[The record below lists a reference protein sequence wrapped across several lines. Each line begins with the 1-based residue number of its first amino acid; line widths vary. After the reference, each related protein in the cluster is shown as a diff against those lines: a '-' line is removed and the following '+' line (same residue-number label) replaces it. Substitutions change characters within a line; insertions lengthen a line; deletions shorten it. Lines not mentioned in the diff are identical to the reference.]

1 MRWAFAQPVSR
12 PSAKFVLVAMAD
24 CVNAEANNP
33 DCWPSAA
40 HLCAAT
46 SLDRKT
52 VLDAVRRLREE
63 GFIVDTGKTKGT
75 TGKITVYR
83 LNVAGEIQKQ
93 PDERPNLAPTPAP
106 KDPESGTVQQAQNR
120 NDPENGTVPLFPGNG
135 PVFTGKQSR
144 FSVETVPKTGY
155 GTSKEPVIE
164 SGKEPKKA
172 RAKSTDLPDGFP
184 EFWTEYPRK
193 EGRTKALE
201 SWGKRGLDTD
211 LGLRERVM
219 AALARHRISQQW
231 IKDNGQFVPH
241 ASTWLNQERYLDDV
255 RPGVHAGHG
264 QQAAPSGD
272 WWTAAGF
279 QNHWV
284 AENHRCYQHNAHT
297 FRDGKKLPAQAEVHA

>member
-1 MRWAFAQPVSR
+1 MRWAFAQPISR

-24 CVNAEANNP
+24 CVNAEASDP

-40 HLCAAT
+40 HLCTAT

-83 LNVAGEIQKQ
+83 LNVAGETQKQ
-93 PDERPNLAPTPAP
+93 VAEPSSSSLPPAS
-106 KDPESGTVQQAQNR
+106 KGPENDTVQQAQSR
-120 NDPENGTVPLFPGNG
+120 NDTESGMVPIFQVND
-135 PVFTGKQSR
+135 PVFSGKQSR

-155 GTSKEPVIE
+155 GTSKEPVTE

-172 RAKSTDLPDGFP
+172 RGKFAGLPEGFA

-201 SWGKRGLDTD
+201 SWVKRGLDSD
-211 LGLRERVM
+211 LALRERVM
-219 AALARHRISQQW
+219 AALARHRTQQQW
-231 IKDNGQFVPH
+231 TKDNGQFIPH

-255 RPGVHAGHG
+255 GPGVQAGRG
-264 QQAAPSGD
+264 QQAAPAGD

-279 QNHWV
+279 LNHWE
-284 AENHRCYQHNAHT
+284 AENHRCYPHNAHT
-297 FRDGKKLPAQAEVHA
+297 FRDGKKLASQAEVPA

>member
-1 MRWAFAQPVSR
+1 MRWAFAQPISR

-24 CVNAEANNP
+24 CVNAEGKEP

-52 VLDAVRRLREE
+52 VLDAVKRLREE

-83 LNVAGEIQKQ
+83 LNVSGECQQ
-93 PDERPNLAPTPAP
+93 LPVELASPAPAP
-106 KDPESGTVQQAQNR
+106 KDPENHTIQQAQKR
-120 NDPENGTVPLFPGNG
+120 NDPESGTVPLFRGNG
-135 PVFTGKQSR
+135 PVFSGKQSR

-155 GTSKEPVIE
+155 GTSKEPVTE

-172 RAKSTDLPDGFP
+172 RAHSADLLGGFA

-201 SWGKRGLDTD
+201 SWGKRRLDSD
-211 LGLRERVM
+211 LALRDRVM
-219 AALARHRISQQW
+219 AALARHRLSQQW
-231 IKDNGQFVPH
+231 TKDKGQFVPH
-241 ASTWLNQERYLDDV
+241 ASTWLNQERYLDDLQQV
-255 RPGVHAGHG
+255 GQVGQGQPASAG
-264 QQAAPSGD
+264 GD

-279 QNHWV
+279 STRWE
-284 AENHRCYQHNAHT
+284 AENERCYAHNAHY
-297 FRDGKKLPAQAEVHA
+297 FRNGKKLPVQAEVHA